1 MIYEVTSQVISL
13 LKQSVW
19 SKVHYNLSEN
29 QSTWNITVG
38 KFKLF
43 CFLNDIN
50 CQYLQHLKVLR
61 SKYIFGAMRNVFIRY
76 INPTPVQV
84 GHIPPPCRK
93 MAITPKNN
101 DPREPKGF
109 VKREQLCFRSCDFY
123 FSYKYSQPNFME
135 GVLLTKSEDK
145 QINISF
151 YKCMDIM
158 LNVSSIFYLQM
169 IAIQRMKIIQQ
180 ISILNLKISD

>member
-101 DPREPKGF
+101 DPREPK
-109 VKREQLCFRSCDFY
+109 LY
-123 FSYKYSQPNFME
+123 NFSYISMTLPYPFGGSKWQNKGLLKHFCFDWLHSCQPFVHCARVLKLNENCLTNLQVSQ
-135 GVLLTKSEDK
+135 VTDTTKD
-145 QINISF
+145 
-151 YKCMDIM
+151 
-158 LNVSSIFYLQM
+158 L
-169 IAIQRMKIIQQ
+169 
-180 ISILNLKISD
+180 